1 MDDVGKNK
9 EFLELIQT
17 KEIETIHS
25 GETTL
30 EDIFIK
36 VTGVSLKDEA
46 E

>member
-1 MDDVGKNK
+1 VYSLEGLGENED
-9 EFLELIQT
+9 FLSSLKQNQ
-17 KEIETIHS
+17 IETIHS

-36 VTGVSLKDEA
+36 LTGVEGH